1 MDKINKR
8 NDISVGLLIGANCA
22 KALEPVNII
31 LSCDNGPYAF
41 QTRLGW
47 YTVGAVNGNNGK
59 GMSCSHISVKMAD
72 TNGAGKHHF
81 QAKTD
86 VKETGIKEILDKM
99 CNEKFAEVSFT
110 GSKKKREKLQQD
122 MRFMKILD
130 EKLQN

>member
-8 NDISVGLLIGANCA
+8 DDISVGLLIGANCA

-86 VKETGIKEILDKM
+86 VKETGIKEILTKCAM
-99 CNEKFAEVSFT
+99 RNLQKLASLEARKKEKSCN
-110 GSKKKREKLQQD
+110 R
-122 MRFMKILD
+122 I
-130 EKLQN
+130 